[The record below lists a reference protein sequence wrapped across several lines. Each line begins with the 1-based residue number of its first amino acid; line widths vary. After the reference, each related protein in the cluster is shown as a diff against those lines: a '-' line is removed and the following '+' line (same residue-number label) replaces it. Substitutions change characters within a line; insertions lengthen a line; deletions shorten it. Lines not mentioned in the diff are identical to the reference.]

1 LYNTR
6 NLPKKLKSNNVI
18 GSIDAMV
25 AGAEPP
31 SSATTFG
38 FNHHEGTDHLSELK
52 ILKFILLREG
62 VLAKHNDLCGS
73 LYTNY

>member
-1 LYNTR
+1 
-6 NLPKKLKSNNVI
+6 
-18 GSIDAMV
+18 MV